1 MSELVLL
8 FLVSALY
15 LALGVWVIRR
25 TSESSTGK
33 ARPVNISGIPEF
45 SPIEIFLVALKNVL
59 DTTIEL
65 KNIVSTDGK
74 IVIQFNIGI
83 KEISAFFQFVFFDIS
98 GHVRNIH
105 TSCISA

>member
-1 MSELVLL
+1 MVRNHP
-8 FLVSALY
+8 
-15 LALGVWVIRR
+15 IRIIQA
-25 TSESSTGK
+25 EFNAGEPATGK
-33 ARPVNISGIPEF
+33 ARSVNVSGIPKF

-65 KNIVSTDGK
+65 KNIISADGK

-83 KEISAFFQFVFFDIS
+83 KEISALFQFVFFDIS

>member
-33 ARPVNISGIPEF
+33 AQPVRYRSGVE
-45 SPIEIFLVALKNVL
+45 
-59 DTTIEL
+59 
-65 KNIVSTDGK
+65 
-74 IVIQFNIGI
+74 QFPGRR
-83 KEISAFFQFVFFDIS
+83 D
-98 GHVRNIH
+98 R
-105 TSCISA
+105 